1 MNVTMFITLLA
12 TFSSVTCLCVEGVK
26 KILDE
31 LKVKYAS
38 NIVACIVGCIV
49 GVGGTAAYYALNSI
63 VFTHVNITAMLMMG
77 LAVSLGSMVGY
88 DKIVQAIEQFKNKG

>member
-1 MNVTMFITLLA
+1 MNVTMFMMLLA
-12 TFSSVTCLCVEGVK
+12 TLSSLTCLCVEGVK

-31 LKVKYAS
+31 LKIKYAS
-38 NIVACIVGCIV
+38 NIVACIVGCVV
-49 GVGGTAAYYALNSI
+49 GIGGTAAYYTLNCI
-63 VFTHVNITAMLMMG
+63 AFTSVNVTAMLIMG